1 MIKKNEIG
9 QLKNQMQQKWNDY
22 IEYWINYLQ
31 NLKLNGVIQWTAQFQ
46 TVNDEIELQ
55 LKQIEEEN

>member
-22 IEYWINYLQ
+22 IEHWINYLQ
-31 NLKLNGVIQWTAQFQ
+31 NLKLNGSNQWTAQFQ
-46 TVNDEIELQ
+46 TVIDEIELQ

>member
-31 NLKLNGVIQWTAQFQ
+31 NLKLNGSNQWALQIQ
-46 TVNDEIELQ
+46 TVIDEIELQ

>member
-9 QLKNQMQQKWNDY
+9 QLKNQMQQKWTDY

-31 NLKLNGVIQWTAQFQ
+31 NLKLNGSNQWTAQFQ
-46 TVNDEIELQ
+46 TVIDEIELQ